1 MTATRRD
8 RTCKPVLLNVRSGA
22 VATGLMK
29 KSFFY
34 GLVLTVLALN
44 LILGSQIYLSK
55 AADQERDDAYPNI
68 AQFTRVLE
76 MIHQNYVDGDKVAY
90 KALVSGALKGMI
102 TTLDPHTEYMEPRK
116 FDDLRKDTSGEFGGL
131 GIVISVKDTFIT
143 VVTPMDDSPGHKAG
157 VRSGDRIVKIDG
169 KTTEKMTVGDAVKQL
184 RGEPG
189 TDVTI
194 SVVRPPATAAKDYK
208 LTRAVIK
215 VDTVKDVNGRREFP
229 LGENKVGYV
238 RLTQFGEHT
247 ADDLERALKILE
259 ERGAQSL
266 VMDLRDNPGGLLDQ
280 AVKVCEKFLPRGQLI
295 VSTEGRNAAE
305 KSVFNASGRNK
316 HPNQPMVILINGGSA
331 SASEIVAGCL
341 QDLKRAYV
349 MGEKSFGKG
358 SVQSILPLPDG
369 AALRLTTA
377 KYYTPSHKVI
387 HEHGIE
393 PDSVVPMSL
402 EEERDVMLKRAP
414 GGLDSLD
421 EKDRERVQKARDT
434 QLDRATDYLKGVSI
448 LLSQMK
454 PESGKVA
461 AK

>member
-1 MTATRRD
+1 
-8 RTCKPVLLNVRSGA
+8 
-22 VATGLMK
+22 MK

-44 LILGSQIYLSK
+44 LILGSQIYLSN

-90 KALVSGALKGMI
+90 KALINGALKGMI

-131 GIVISVKDTFIT
+131 GMVISAKDSFIT
-143 VVTPMDDSPGHKAG
+143 VVTPMDDSPGFKAG

-229 LGENKVGYV
+229 LGDNKVGYV

-247 ADDLERALKILE
+247 SDDLERALKILE

-280 AVKVCEKFLPRGQLI
+280 AVKVCEKFLPRGQLV

-305 KSVFNASGRNK
+305 KSTFNASGRTK

-393 PDSVVPMSL
+393 PDSVVPMTL
-402 EEERDVMLKRAP
+402 EEERDVMLKRVP
-414 GGLDSLD
+414 GGVDSLD

>member
-1 MTATRRD
+1 
-8 RTCKPVLLNVRSGA
+8 
-22 VATGLMK
+22 
-29 KSFFY
+29 
-34 GLVLTVLALN
+34 
-44 LILGSQIYLSK
+44 
-55 AADQERDDAYPNI
+55 
-68 AQFTRVLE
+68 
-76 MIHQNYVDGDKVAY
+76 
-90 KALVSGALKGMI
+90 
-102 TTLDPHTEYMEPRK
+102 
-116 FDDLRKDTSGEFGGL
+116 
-131 GIVISVKDTFIT
+131 
-143 VVTPMDDSPGHKAG
+143 MDDSPGFKAG
-157 VRSGDRIVKIDG
+157 VRAGDRIVKIDG
-169 KTTEKMTVGDAVKQL
+169 KTTEKMSVADAVKKL

-215 VDTVKDVNGRREFP
+215 VDTVKDINGRREFP
-229 LGENKVGYV
+229 LSENKVGYV
-238 RLTQFGEHT
+238 RLSQFGEHT

-266 VMDLRDNPGGLLDQ
+266 IMDLRDNPGGLLDQ
-280 AVKVCEKFLPRGQLI
+280 AVKVCDKFLPRGQLI

-305 KSVFNASGRNK
+305 KSVFNATGRTK
-316 HPNQPMVILINGGSA
+316 HPNLPMVLLINGGSA

-402 EEERDVMLKRAP
+402 EEERDLMLKRAP
-414 GGLDSLD
+414 GGVESL
-421 EKDRERVQKARDT
+421 EGKDRERVQKARDT
-434 QLDRATDYLKGVSI
+434 QLERAMDYLKGVSI
-448 LLSQMK
+448 LLSQLK
-454 PESGKVA
+454 PETGKVA

>member
-1 MTATRRD
+1 
-8 RTCKPVLLNVRSGA
+8 
-22 VATGLMK
+22 MK

-44 LILGSQIYLSK
+44 LILGSQIYLSN

-90 KALVSGALKGMI
+90 KALVAGALKGMI

-194 SVVRPPATAAKDYK
+194 SVVRPPATATKDYK

-247 ADDLERALKILE
+247 AEDLERALKILE

-387 HEHGIE
+387 HERGIE

-414 GGLDSLD
+414 GGLDSLE

>member
-1 MTATRRD
+1 
-8 RTCKPVLLNVRSGA
+8 
-22 VATGLMK
+22 MK

-34 GLVLTVLALN
+34 GLVVTVLTLN
-44 LILGSQIYLSK
+44 LILGSQIYLSN
-55 AADQERDDAYPNI
+55 AADKERDDAYPNI

-76 MIHQNYVDGDKVAY
+76 MIHQNYVDGDKTAY
-90 KALVSGALKGMI
+90 KALINGALKGMI
-102 TTLDPHTEYMEPRK
+102 STLDPHTEYMEPRK

-131 GIVISVKDTFIT
+131 GIVISSKDTHIT
-143 VVTPMDDSPGHKAG
+143 VVSPMDDSPGFKAG
-157 VRSGDRIVKIDG
+157 IRAGDRIVKIDG
-169 KTTEKMTVGDAVKQL
+169 KATEKMTVSDAVKKL

-189 TDVTI
+189 TDVNI

-215 VDTVKDVNGRREFP
+215 VDTVKDLNGRREFP
-229 LGENKVGYV
+229 LNENKIGYV
-238 RLTQFGEHT
+238 RLSQFGEHT
-247 ADDLERALKILE
+247 SDDLERAMKIME

-266 VMDLRDNPGGLLDQ
+266 IMDLRDNPGGLLDQ

-305 KSVFNASGRNK
+305 KSVFNATGRTK
-316 HPNQPMVILINGGSA
+316 HPNMPLVILINGGSA

-387 HEHGIE
+387 HEHGID

-402 EEERDVMLKRAP
+402 DEERDLMLKRAP
-414 GGLDSLD
+414 GGADAM
-421 EKDRERVQKARDT
+421 EGKDRERVLKARDT
-434 QLDRATDYLKGVSI
+434 QLERALDYLKGVGI

-454 PESGKVA
+454 PETGKVA
-461 AK
+461 AAK

>member
-1 MTATRRD
+1 
-8 RTCKPVLLNVRSGA
+8 
-22 VATGLMK
+22 MK

-44 LILGSQIYLSK
+44 LILGSQIYLSN

-90 KALVSGALKGMI
+90 KALVAGALKGMI

-194 SVVRPPATAAKDYK
+194 SVVRPPATATKDYK

-247 ADDLERALKILE
+247 AEDLERALKILE

-387 HEHGIE
+387 HERGIE
-393 PDSVVPMSL
+393 PDSVVPMTL

-414 GGLDSLD
+414 GGLDSLE

>member
-1 MTATRRD
+1 
-8 RTCKPVLLNVRSGA
+8 
-22 VATGLMK
+22 MK